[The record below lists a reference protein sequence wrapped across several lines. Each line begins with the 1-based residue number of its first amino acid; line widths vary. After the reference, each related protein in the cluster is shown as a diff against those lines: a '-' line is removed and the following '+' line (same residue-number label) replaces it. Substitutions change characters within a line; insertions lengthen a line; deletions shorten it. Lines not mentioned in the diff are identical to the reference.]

1 VLDHSRH
8 TAVGPL
14 HEGMRFATACHTK
27 VAMRLAVLWAVVS
40 SAAQSM
46 LGRLP
51 TKVFQ
56 ADVVGEMA
64 VKFRDQVEQCSRLE
78 DSGSRICDL
87 ILGPTDDRVSLAVC
101 LEEAI
106 GQF

>member
-1 VLDHSRH
+1 VLDHSWH

-14 HEGMRFATACHTK
+14 HEGMRFAIACHTK
-27 VAMRLAVLWAVVS
+27 VAMRLAALWAAVS

-51 TKVFQ
+51 AKVFQ

-64 VKFRDQVEQCSRLE
+64 GMF
-78 DSGSRICDL
+78 
-87 ILGPTDDRVSLAVC
+87 
-101 LEEAI
+101 
-106 GQF
+106 